1 MQLLQEGNTL
11 CRQPS
16 NCLNRKIKGAAFWGD
31 APWETVSWEV
41 GHHHCYKG
49 SPRWTWQGFAN
60 FPKVAV
66 GPHSSHFVDPA
77 PEALPQTLAI
87 QWDWILENLERHVLN
102 SKGDTSLACQ
112 PCIAVVQKWDRLLG
126 PIAVFPLVGCLQC
139 LTVVLRSCRIAIYSS
154 KKLAPAP
161 RTLQSCQPGV
171 EFWFSWPRCS
181 CSWGYS
187 CCRILMEAGSEAV
200 AFFASEAGMRRM
212 RTWSQKCLKQCPDQA
227 AAQNKSSE
235 NRCVQTSG
243 WYSLGYTHRLR
254 SVGRQRPPTP
264 DEFAHC
270 VYLCGKLAVTVYE
283 KLQSCGQRAM
293 HHLHPSTQPLS
304 KSLESFAS
312 QWAGITGSLVTC
324 SYSIAGW
331 SSWFVGSK
339 R

>member
-16 NCLNRKIKGAAFWGD
+16 NCLSRKIKGAAFRGD
-31 APWETVSWEV
+31 APWETVSWE
-41 GHHHCYKG
+41 GHHHYYKG

-77 PEALPQTLAI
+77 PEALLQTLAI

-112 PCIAVVQKWDRLLG
+112 PCIAVVQTWDRLLG
-126 PIAVFPLVGCLQC
+126 QIAVFPLVGCLQC
-139 LTVVLRSCRIAIYSS
+139 LTVVLRSCRIAILVLRS
-154 KKLAPAP
+154 LPPAP
-161 RTLQSCQPGV
+161 ELCNHANQGV

-187 CCRILMEAGSEAV
+187 CCRHLDGGRIRGCGIFCFWSWDAENADLESEALETMPG
-200 AFFASEAGMRRM
+200 SGSG
-212 RTWSQKCLKQCPDQA
+212 T
-227 AAQNKSSE
+227 NKSSE

-254 SVGRQRPPTP
+254 SVGRQRPPSP
-264 DEFAHC
+264 
-270 VYLCGKLAVTVYE
+270 
-283 KLQSCGQRAM
+283 QR
-293 HHLHPSTQPLS
+293 
-304 KSLESFAS
+304 
-312 QWAGITGSLVTC
+312 
-324 SYSIAGW
+324 
-331 SSWFVGSK
+331 
-339 R
+339 